1 MLKIEKKY
9 IVDENNNK
17 LAVEI
22 DISTFNKIEDIL
34 ENYAL
39 YNFMKE
45 SEDTESL
52 SISEAREYYDT
63 LLKKNGN

>member
-22 DISTFNKIEDIL
+22 DILTFNKIEEIL

-39 YNFMKE
+39 YNYMKD
-45 SEDTESL
+45 SENSELL
-52 SISEAREYYDT
+52 SISEGRDYYEK
-63 LLKKNGN
+63 LLKNNGN